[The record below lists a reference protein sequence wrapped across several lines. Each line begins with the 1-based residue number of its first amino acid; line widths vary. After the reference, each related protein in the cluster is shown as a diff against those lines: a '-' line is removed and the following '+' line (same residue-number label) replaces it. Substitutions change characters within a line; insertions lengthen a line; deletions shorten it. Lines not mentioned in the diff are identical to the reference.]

1 MREKMSEFLKNAIK
15 KGKVRPLEEAFELY
29 PTEEEE
35 HKGKLE
41 SYLNE
46 ESTPY
51 YLYNVGDIVFVNNY
65 RYKDGR
71 EGTNHL
77 FVIIE
82 ENNYAV
88 PIEYLG
94 MLISSKLEKLKYS
107 ENMLLKKDE
116 QNRLHRDS
124 IVKTDEIYQI
134 KIENIMFKI
143 GTINRETIEEY
154 KENFNRL

>member
-1 MREKMSEFLKNAIK
+1 MKENMSKFLKNAIK

-29 PTEEEE
+29 PTDEEE
-35 HKGKLE
+35 HRGKLE

-46 ESTPY
+46 ESATY
-51 YLYNVGDIVFVNNY
+51 HFYNVGDIVFVNNY
-65 RYKDGR
+65 RYKDGK

-88 PIEYLG
+88 PIEYFG
-94 MLISSKLEKLKYS
+94 MLISSKVEKLKYK
-107 ENMLLKKDE
+107 ENILLKKDE
-116 QNRLHRDS
+116 QNKLHKDS
-124 IVKTDEIYQI
+124 IIKTDEIYQI

-154 KENFNRL
+154 KENFNKL

>member
-1 MREKMSEFLKNAIK
+1 MKENMSEFLKNAIK

-46 ESTPY
+46 ESEPY
-51 YLYNVGDIVFVNNY
+51 YLYNVGDIVFVNS
-65 RYKDGR
+65 YKYKNGK

-116 QNRLHRDS
+116 QNRLHMDS

-134 KIENIMFKI
+134 KVENIMFKI

>member
-1 MREKMSEFLKNAIK
+1 MKEKMSEFLKNAIK

-51 YLYNVGDIVFVNNY
+51 YLYSIGDIVFVNNY

-94 MLISSKLEKLKYS
+94 MLISSRLEKLKYN
-107 ENMLLKKDE
+107 ENILLKKDE
-116 QNRLHRDS
+116 QNKLHKDS

-143 GTINRETIEEY
+143 GRINLETIEEY